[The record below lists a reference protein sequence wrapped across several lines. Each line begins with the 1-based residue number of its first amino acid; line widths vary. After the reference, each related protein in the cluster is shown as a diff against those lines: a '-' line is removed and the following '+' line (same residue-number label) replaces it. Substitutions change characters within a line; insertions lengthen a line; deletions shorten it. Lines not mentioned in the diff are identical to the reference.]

1 VARRLSLLLITDPL
15 YPAAGRRYADEDV
28 WLADQLHSTFDVAS
42 CSPLDAEALM
52 DRFDLVL
59 VRNTGPVMNYHEA
72 YISFRERARR
82 TGTRLVTDLGAKA
95 DAVGKRYLLE
105 LTRAGAP
112 VIPTIDRRQ
121 DLELLPPGDL
131 LVKPLLGADSHGM
144 RVVARDA
151 LPDDLTGYLVQP
163 MLELDHELSYVYVD
177 NEFLYALRTG
187 ESRWQLNQF
196 QPTDEELMFA
206 QSFIDWNDVV
216 HGVQRVDACRTRD
229 GQLLLVELEDLN
241 PYLSLDV
248 LDRATQEKFVEAL
261 THSLLAAAIST
272 RTYNRNP

>member
-1 VARRLSLLLITDPL
+1 MVRKNSTVAEKL
-15 YPAAGRRYADEDV
+15 V
-28 WLADQLHSTFDVAS
+28 
-42 CSPLDAEALM
+42 

-59 VRNTGPVMNYHEA
+59 VRNTGPVMNYREV
-72 YISFRERARR
+72 YLSFREHMARS
-82 TGTRLVTDLGAKA
+82 GTRVVTDLGAKA
-95 DAVGKRYLLE
+95 DALGKDYLME
-105 LTRAGAP
+105 MSRAGFP

-121 DLELLPPGDL
+121 DLALLPAGDL
-131 LVKPLLGADSHGM
+131 LMKPLLGADSHGM
-144 RVVARDA
+144 RVVSHDA
-151 LPDDLTGYLVQP
+151 LPADLTGFLVQP
-163 MLELDHELSYVYVD
+163 KLDIDHELSYVYVD

-187 ESRWQLNQF
+187 ESRWQLQQF
-196 QPTDEELMFA
+196 QPSAVELEFA

-272 RTYNRNP
+272 RTYQSLRVSSGVGYICGA